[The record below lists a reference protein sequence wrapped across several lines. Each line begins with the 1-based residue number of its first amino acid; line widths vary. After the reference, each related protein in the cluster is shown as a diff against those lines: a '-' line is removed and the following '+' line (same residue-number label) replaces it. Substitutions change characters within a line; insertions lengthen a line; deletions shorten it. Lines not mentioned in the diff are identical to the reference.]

1 MKNQIKTLFASL
13 ILIFASFSVNA
24 QDRIITENKLPK
36 EIKTYIK
43 KHFPTNTIIQAS
55 IDKDLMSKS
64 YDVILKENI
73 KLEFDSKNRIKE
85 IEGNSKLPDSVI
97 PNQILK
103 YVQINYPKNFITDWE
118 LDNNNQKVELE
129 NGISLEFNMKG
140 EFLRADD

>member
-43 KHFPTNTIIQAS
+43 KHFPNNTIIQAS

-85 IEGNSKLPDSVI
+85 IEGNSKLPKSVI

-140 EFLRADD
+140 EFLRVDD